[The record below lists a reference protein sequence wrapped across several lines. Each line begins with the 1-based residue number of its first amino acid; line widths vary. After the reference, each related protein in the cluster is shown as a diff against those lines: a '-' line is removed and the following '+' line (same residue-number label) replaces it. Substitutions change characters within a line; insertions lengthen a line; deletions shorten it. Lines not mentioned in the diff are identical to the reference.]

1 MQELVVAVSAG
12 MKDEH
17 SSSREAGDMKSRH
30 GKMGAGGVAQAR
42 SHPGSS
48 PDT

>member
-17 SSSREAGDMKSRH
+17 SSSSHARDMKSTH
-30 GKMGAGGVAQAR
+30 GKMGAGGVALACG
-42 SHPGSS
+42 HPGSS
-48 PDT
+48 PGI